1 MTNFFR
7 LQLFYQHGTW
17 SILGE
22 QPVTVEQAA
31 GFASH
36 SYGRRELWSRWI
48 SHMNTLLDP
57 LRQFLNAFKC
67 EKKAKRALVTTNR
80 VFFDRYICMSLK

>member
-1 MTNFFR
+1 MMLTNFFR
-7 LQLFYQHGTW
+7 LQLLYQPGTW
-17 SILGE
+17 SILSE
-22 QPVTVEQAA
+22 QPVIVEQAA

-57 LRQFLNAFKC
+57 LQFLNAFKC
-67 EKKAKRALVTTNR
+67 KKGKARLSADKLRIL
-80 VFFDRYICMSLK
+80 